1 MIRFSILLALL
12 MALLGAVVLS
22 AQETREDPDY
32 REGRRALDNSQW
44 DQAIAHFDAAAAKKG
59 AGADAAMYWKA
70 YAENRAGRRDR
81 ALVTIDALR
90 QAYSSSRWMND
101 AKALEVE
108 IRGKSGSPVNPSSES
123 DDELKL
129 MALNALMQADPKQ
142 AMPILEKVLTSNNS
156 PRLKDRAL
164 FVLSQ
169 SGSPEARKALSDI
182 AKGAANP
189 ELQLKAVRYLG
200 MTGTDDSRT
209 LLASIYSSSGDKNVK
224 RAVLQAFMLSG
235 SRSFLLNAARSE
247 KDPELRH
254 DAIRQLALTG
264 GQDELW
270 QLYQSESSTESK
282 EEILKSMFLAGNS
295 PRLIDIARGDK
306 DPRLRLA
313 AIKSLGLM
321 GDNGRSE
328 VLVSIYKSDQ
338 DPGVRHAVLQALF
351 LQNNGKALVELAR
364 AERNPEMKKQI
375 VSKLSLIHSK
385 EATDYMME
393 ILK

>member
-1 MIRFSILLALL
+1 MIRFRILL
-12 MALLGAVVLS
+12 VVLAAVLG

-32 REGRRALDNSQW
+32 RQGRRALDNAQY
-44 DQAIAHFDAAAAKKG
+44 DQAIASFDAAVAKKG
-59 AGADAAMYWKA
+59 ADADRAMYWKA

-81 ALVTIDALR
+81 ALATIDALQ
-90 QAYSSSRWMND
+90 QAYPSSRWLND

-108 IRGKSGSPVNPSSES
+108 IRGKSGSPVSPASES
-123 DDELKL
+123 DEELKL
-129 MALNALMQADPKQ
+129 MALNGLMQADPKQ
-142 AMPILEKVLTSNNS
+142 AIPILEKFLTSNNS
-156 PRLKDRAL
+156 PKLKDRAL

-169 SGSPEARKALSDI
+169 SGSPEAHKALSDI

-209 LLASIYSSSGDKNVK
+209 LLASIYTSTGDKNVK

-235 SRSFLLNAARSE
+235 SRSFLLNAAKSE
-247 KDPELRH
+247 KDPELRR
-254 DAIRQLALTG
+254 DAIRQLAISG

-270 QLYQSESSTESK
+270 QLYQSESSAESK

-295 PRLIDIARGDK
+295 TRLIEIARGDK

-321 GDNGRSE
+321 GEGGRSD

-338 DPGVRHAVLQALF
+338 DRGVRDAVLQALF
-351 LQNNGKALVELAR
+351 VQSNAKALIELAR

-375 VSKLSLIHSK
+375 VSKLSLIQSK